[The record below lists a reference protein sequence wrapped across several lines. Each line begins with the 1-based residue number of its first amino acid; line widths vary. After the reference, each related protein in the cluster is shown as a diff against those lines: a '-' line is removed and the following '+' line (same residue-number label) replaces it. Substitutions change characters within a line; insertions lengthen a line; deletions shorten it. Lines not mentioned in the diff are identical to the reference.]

1 MILTKCAVC
10 STELGRTLGQKC
22 GRCSTRYCGPACQKQ
37 HWQEFGHDQLCKRI
51 KKEGGA
57 EQYNANTRY
66 TAAVSIAAEACA
78 EDTKGQTCHICT
90 QALHWKTKEGLVR
103 MCGCSGTSG
112 FAHVSC
118 LEEQAKILVAE
129 AEENNKDPQW
139 HRWHKCGLCEQDY
152 YGIVRCALGWACWKT
167 YLGRPE
173 TDWDRRDAMNE
184 LGNGLL
190 ETGQNEDALSV
201 KEAEL
206 AMKRRLGAS
215 EDSILSVQG
224 NLAGAYLQLGRKEQA
239 SRMLRDVYSGYLR
252 LYGTDHR
259 DTLREAYNY
268 ANTLNGLQR
277 FAEAK
282 ALMRRTMPVARR
294 VLGENDNLT
303 LMMRCIYASAL
314 YRAEKATLDDVR
326 EAVAMFDEL
335 ARTTRR
341 KLGEA
346 HPLAVMVAQDLQN
359 VQGKLRKHEELED
372 MGFSSLAEAKEVLS
386 AMEAMMTGD
395 NSGPGI

>member
-1 MILTKCAVC
+1 MSVD
-10 STELGRTLGQKC
+10 GV
-22 GRCSTRYCGPACQKQ
+22 
-37 HWQEFGHDQLCKRI
+37 
-51 KKEGGA
+51 EGGTGSRA
-57 EQYNANTRY
+57 RGAPSPRGCGGSARASPPWRG
-66 TAAVSIAAEACA
+66 AAPRRRRRLARAPLARRRPRRAGGSPRAPRRPRAPAQAVAVAVEACA
-78 EDTKGQTCHICT
+78 ADTAGQTCFICMDGP
-90 QALHWKTKEGLVR
+90 AEEGLVR
-103 MCGCSGTSG
+103 MCACRGASG

-118 LEEQAKILVAE
+118 LAKDAQVAVE
-129 AEENNKDPQW
+129 RADTGW
-139 HRWHKCGLCEQDY
+139 ARWHTCRQCEQQY
-152 YGIVRCALGWACWKT
+152 HGVVRCALGWACWKT

-294 VLGENDNLT
+294 VLGENDEAT
-303 LMMRCIYASAL
+303 LRMRWNYARAL
-314 YRAEKATLDDVR
+314 YRDAGATLDDLR
-326 EAVAMFDEL
+326 EAATTLEDVERI
-335 ARTTRR
+335 ARRVF
-341 KLGEA
+341 GGA
-346 HPLAVMVAQDLQN
+346 HPLTTGIGKSLQTARAA
-359 VQGKLRKHEELED
+359 LRARETPSE
-372 MGFSSLAEAKEVLS
+372 S
-386 AMEAMMTGD
+386 
-395 NSGPGI
+395 